1 MLTRA
6 ARIHGAGKV
15 QIDEIQLPAITDD
28 EVLLQVVTSS
38 MCHSTYKAATLGPQ
52 HKRVPDDVAD
62 NPVMTGHEVGGII
75 VEVGANLLA
84 QYSVGQHVAIQP
96 AMGLPTG
103 ESPGYSYPYYGGDA
117 TYTIIPKIAIDK
129 GSILPYASDYFANA
143 SLAEPMMC
151 IVGAFHANYHT
162 RDLEYVH
169 DMGIKKD
176 GRLAL
181 LGAGGPMGIG
191 AVEYAI
197 ERAGGPKL
205 VVATDVDQARLDR
218 LAELIPP
225 SRAHE
230 LGVDLVYLNTAGDD
244 AVSQLLDLTG
254 HEGFDDVFVFVPSRA
269 VLEQADEIMGTDG
282 CLNFFAGPTDKE
294 FKASFNFYK
303 VHYERTHVVG
313 TSGGNSDD
321 MRECLEM
328 SAAGKLNPSM
338 MVTHIG
344 GLDAVPAT
352 ILGLPDLPG
361 GKKLIYPHI
370 SLPLTAIEDFRELG
384 VDDALFAELADLCDQ
399 QGGLWNADAEKAL
412 RRALDPT
419 MKTGTDR
426 AESRC

>member
-15 QIDEIQLPAITDD
+15 QIDEIELPSITDD
-28 EVLLQVVTSS
+28 EVLLQVVTST
-38 MCHSTYKAATLGPQ
+38 MCLSTYKAVTLGAE

-62 NPVMTGHEVGGII
+62 NPTMTGHEMGGII
-75 VEVGANLLA
+75 VEVGANYA
-84 QYSVGQHVAIQP
+84 DRYSPGQHVAIQP

-129 GSILPYASDYFANA
+129 EAILPYGADYFANA

-169 DMGIKKD
+169 DMGIKP
-176 GRLAL
+176 GGNLAL
-181 LGAGGPMGIG
+181 LGAGGPMGMG
-191 AVEYAI
+191 AIEYAI
-197 ERAGGPKL
+197 ECADGPKL
-205 VVATDVDQARLDR
+205 VVATDVDQELLDR
-218 LAELIPP
+218 LAELIPV
-225 SRAHE
+225 SRAAE
-230 LGVDLVYLNTAGDD
+230 NGVELVYLNSGGAEAT
-244 AVSQLLDLTG
+244 QKLLDCTNDKG
-254 HEGFDDVFVFVPSRA
+254 YDDVFVFVPA
-269 VLEQADEIMGTDG
+269 VPVLEQADQILGTDG
-282 CLNFFAGPTDKE
+282 CLNFFAGPTNKE
-294 FKASFNFYK
+294 LTAPFNFYR

-328 SAAGKLNPSM
+328 SAAGRLNPSI

-344 GLDAVPAT
+344 GLDSAPNT
-352 ILGLPDLPG
+352 ILDLPNIPG

-384 VDDALFAELADLCDQ
+384 EYNPLFAELADLCDQ
-399 QGGLWNADAEKAL
+399 HDGLWNAEAEKSL

-419 MKTGTDR
+419 MNT
-426 AESRC
+426 SY